1 MRDIVDLW
9 VNIEDEDFILE
20 AEEIEEAMDKFDEQ
34 Y

>member
-20 AEEIEEAMDKFDEQ
+20 AEEIEEVMDKFDEQ